1 MKIEEWENKRDL
13 SRTKYEGA
21 LQDITDYNARYME
34 DMTEVCV
41 RVKLSPY
48 PLYVCNK

>member
-34 DMTEVCV
+34 DMTEVGPRSKGLTV
-41 RVKLSPY
+41 HT
-48 PLYVCNK
+48 